1 MPRKYLNRVLPARA
15 VLREQWFLRPFS
27 ALLHDPALWAT
38 HRKNVL
44 KAFALGLFACFLPIP
59 GQTILPTLVAL
70 WLRVN
75 IAVVIAA
82 SWIANPLTSGPL
94 YYACY
99 RVGSWLLGRPTGR
112 FRVEFS
118 FEWLWSEIGRV
129 WQPLLL
135 GSLVLGVLVTGASVF
150 LVNWIW
156 IRMSRRHFRERRSRR
171 HWLRHGGD

>member
-1 MPRKYLNRVLPARA
+1 MPRKFLNRVLPARA
-15 VLREQWFLRPFS
+15 RLRELWFLRPFDV
-27 ALLHDPALWAT
+27 LLHDPALWAT

-44 KAFALGLFACFLPIP
+44 KAFALGLFSCFLPIP
-59 GQTILPTLVAL
+59 GQTALPTIIAL

-75 IAVVIAA
+75 LPVTIAS

-99 RVGSWLLGRPTGR
+99 RLGSWILGVQPGS

-118 FEWLWSEIGRV
+118 LEWLWSELGRI

-135 GSLVLGVLVTGASVF
+135 GCLVMGVVVTTVAVF
-150 LVNWIW
+150 VLNWVW
-156 IRMSRRHFRERRSRR
+156 IRASRRQFLHRRR
-171 HWLRHGGD
+171 LRNWVKLGGE